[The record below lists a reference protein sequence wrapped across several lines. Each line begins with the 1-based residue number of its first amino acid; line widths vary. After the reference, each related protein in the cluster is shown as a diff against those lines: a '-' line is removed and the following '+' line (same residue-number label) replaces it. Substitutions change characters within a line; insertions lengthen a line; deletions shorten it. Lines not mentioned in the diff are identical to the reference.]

1 MPCWSLIGWCWKMT
15 NSIPASSAVGG
26 ISENLALCLLFC
38 SSAQTTVCK
47 LLGLWAVMDRWTW
60 FSGDMS
66 LCWWRQ
72 MILAGFPSPSWDW
85 LLPRGADAA
94 ERMLPLGEGVTEW
107 VDVSNMWSY
116 CHRLW
121 YLHWD
126 LQEQGCCFITVKT
139 NNWSNKFTALCS
151 GNPSLVR
158 LPWVTVRP
166 FRIETSQHYRTPAHK
181 QVFSHG
187 TAVCTL
193 FICITLWWPNILS
206 GPFLDEFYCKHG
218 RPPSVKPQTHSA
230 SLCMFSLSATLNF
243 IVLLGWSSVTLYIKS
258 LRRMNI

>member
-1 MPCWSLIGWCWKMT
+1 MQLRGCCSWGRELLNEWMCLICEVIVIDSDT
-15 NSIPASSAVGG
+15 
-26 ISENLALCLLFC
+26 
-38 SSAQTTVCK
+38 
-47 LLGLWAVMDRWTW
+47 
-60 FSGDMS
+60 
-66 LCWWRQ
+66 
-72 MILAGFPSPSWDW
+72 
-85 LLPRGADAA
+85 
-94 ERMLPLGEGVTEW
+94 
-107 VDVSNMWSY
+107 
-116 CHRLW
+116 
-121 YLHWD
+121 WD

-193 FICITLWWPNILS
+193 FICITLWWPNLLS

-230 SLCMFSLSATLNF
+230 SLCMFSLSATLTPHLECKEILNYSHF
-243 IVLLGWSSVTLYIKS
+243 SHFVHIKLNKLN
-258 LRRMNI
+258 LR